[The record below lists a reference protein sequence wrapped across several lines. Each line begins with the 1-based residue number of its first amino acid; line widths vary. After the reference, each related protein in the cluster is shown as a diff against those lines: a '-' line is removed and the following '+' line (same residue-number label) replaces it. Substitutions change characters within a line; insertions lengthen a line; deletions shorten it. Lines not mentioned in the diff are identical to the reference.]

1 MIEKKLQDKIED
13 VAAVTLQENLE
24 MTEPAAENPQPV
36 PEAVQS
42 EPEILVAP
50 EDEPMQVAGIG
61 GVAKKLLG
69 ERLKKAEEQSI
80 PKLPDEPILQ
90 VGDEII
96 IRQVDPN
103 EIKAIEEAF
112 GGKYTKS
119 LDFPAIMGNME
130 DFDVQ
135 EWMAKFKDA
144 NSELIELQR
153 RGSIRIEDALA
164 YAQQR
169 DLGTLITSWLKR
181 TPGEP
186 ANVEDFVA
194 GMVALDGVATHTRSL
209 MKQMDELDALEAMDE
224 VQSADYA
231 KLERQ
236 FLTLMTVQGRL
247 AANVS
252 GAVSEGARL
261 PATAGVLKRQGLPD
275 YARRAQELGSMIER
289 GDFKDVRYLRE
300 AMMSLETKDAQ
311 IRFSNKI
318 LDAASLTYQTV
329 NTIWMNSMLSAI
341 PTHVVNMASNIGFQ
355 GLDLLETSV
364 AIGIGKSR
372 QAGAALTGRKL
383 DPEDMRYASEAVAQV
398 VGMYK
403 GMMDGFMLAGKALK
417 TGEPYDLATKL
428 DMSRRRPIGD
438 TRDYGVM
445 LQQIRDGQ
453 RGPAMIN
460 FVASLYEAPG
470 RFLMAGDEFFKAIG
484 YRASLYKQAEFEAK
498 KAKEVALRNGR
509 SAEEANARAAEV
521 RAKILDNPAGVE
533 SMTAQEASRELT
545 MTSELTGIFRSLQTT
560 FNYPI
565 LKQFLPFVTA
575 PLNEFRN
582 TYQRIPLIGFASPKM
597 ASDLMAGG
605 RRADTAL
612 AKQTTAA
619 GIAGLTVHMIGTGFG
634 EGEKVVITG
643 AGPRDQKARNAF
655 ERLGLQSYA
664 IHIRD
669 EELYEQSGG
678 KQVVYRSYPYSR
690 MGPMSGI
697 LAMAADF
704 SYYSQYE
711 NDYGTNEALAH
722 AYILSTAEYL
732 IQMPYLQSL
741 QDIMGAVR
749 SDDAQQVVPAVLDK
763 IAQSQ
768 GEYALSVVPGNSAL
782 GRSVIRGVYD
792 DPTVYSS
799 LIPDEGPFGTIPQEL
814 PEFTHPFFQ
823 ALQRQAA
830 SNWIFNQRE
839 DLYPTLNI
847 WGEERERGLPGFNQF
862 WSPWRIKDSKWSQ
875 LDMELVRLGKGL
887 PELPRQYR
895 GVQLTDK
902 QMHRWTI
909 LTNEIDSRRRVDGM
923 SGYNRGAQTLK
934 EKLLEKISSS
944 SYLNKAEKD
953 RDWALSQLSSV
964 YNSYRELAWEQLKTE
979 PGMERLQRLEDEA
992 KKPTAMPKTMFSR

>member
-1 MIEKKLQDKIED
+1 MIEQKLQDKIED

-24 MTEPAAENPQPV
+24 LTEPAAENPTPV
-36 PEAVQS
+36 SQALQS

-50 EDEPMQVAGIG
+50 DDEPVQVAGVIG
-61 GVAKKLLG
+61 ATKKILS
-69 ERLKKAEEQSI
+69 ERLKEAEEQSV
-80 PKLPDEPILQ
+80 PKLPDQPIIEI
-90 VGDEII
+90 GDEII
-96 IRQVDPN
+96 IRQVDPA
-103 EIKAIEEAF
+103 EIKAIEDAF

-119 LDFPAIMGNME
+119 LDFPAIIGNME

-135 EWMAKFKDA
+135 EWMEKFKDA

-164 YAQQR
+164 YAQKR
-169 DLGTLITSWLKR
+169 DLGTIITSWLQR
-181 TPGEP
+181 SPGQP

-194 GMVALDGVATHTRSL
+194 GMVALDGVVTYTRSL
-209 MKQMDELDALEAMDE
+209 MKQLDELDALEVMDE
-224 VQSADYA
+224 AQAAQYPI
-231 KLERQ
+231 LERQ

-275 YARRAQELGSMIER
+275 YARRAQELGAMVER
-289 GDFKDVRYLRE
+289 GDFKDIRYLRE
-300 AMMSLETKDAQ
+300 AMMSLESKDAQ

-318 LDAASLTYQTV
+318 LEAASLTYQTI

-355 GLDLLETSV
+355 GLDLLETTV
-364 AIGIGKSR
+364 AIGIGKAR

-383 DPEDMRYASEAVAQV
+383 SPEDMRYASEAVAQV

-403 GMMDGFMLAGKALK
+403 GMMDGFMLAGHALK

-428 DMSRRRPIGD
+428 DISRRRPIGD
-438 TRDYGVM
+438 TRDYSVM
-445 LQQIRDGQ
+445 LQQIRNKQ
-453 RGPAMIN
+453 VGPAMLN
-460 FVASLYEAPG
+460 FVASLYEIPG
-470 RFLMAGDEFFKAIG
+470 RFLMAGDEFFKSMG

-498 KAKEVALRNGR
+498 KAKEIELRNGK
-509 SAEEANARAAEV
+509 SAEEANARAIEV
-521 RAKILDNPAGVE
+521 RTRILDNPAGIE

-605 RRADTAL
+605 RRTDIAL

-619 GIAGLTVHMIGTGFG
+619 GIAAITVNMVGTGFG

-655 ERLGLQSYA
+655 ERLGLQSYS

-678 KQVVYRSYPYSR
+678 KRIVYRSYPYSR

-711 NDYGTNEALAH
+711 NDYSTNEALAH
-722 AYILSTAEYL
+722 AYVLSTAEYL

-741 QDIMGAVR
+741 QDIMSAVR
-749 SDDAQQVVPAVLDK
+749 SDDAQQAVPAIISK

-768 GEYALSVVPGNSAL
+768 AEYLISAAPGNSAL
-782 GRSVIRGVYD
+782 GRSVIRGIYE
-792 DPTVYSS
+792 DPTVYST
-799 LIPDEGPFGTIPQEL
+799 LIPEEGPFGEIPQEL
-814 PEFTHPFFQ
+814 PQWTHPFYQ
-823 ALQRQAA
+823 ALQRQAS

-839 DLYPTLNI
+839 GLYPTLSI

-862 WSPWRIKDSKWSQ
+862 WSPWRIKDSKWNQ
-875 LDMELVRLGKGL
+875 LDMEMVRLGKGL

-895 GVQLTDK
+895 GVTLTDK

-909 LTNEIDSRRRVDGM
+909 LTNQIDSKRRVEGM
-923 SGYNRGAQTLK
+923 TGYNINAPTLK
-934 EKLLEKISSS
+934 EKLLDQISETN
-944 SYLNKAEKD
+944 YLSKSAKD
-953 RDWALSQLSSV
+953 RDWALSQLSST
-964 YNSYRELAWEQLKTE
+964 YNKYRELAWEQLKTE

-992 KKPTAMPKTMFSR
+992 DKPTAMPRTMFSR

>member
-1 MIEKKLQDKIED
+1 MIEQKLQDKIED
-13 VAAVTLQENLE
+13 VAAVALQENLE
-24 MTEPAAENPQPV
+24 LTEPAADNPEPV
-36 PEAVQS
+36 SIALQS
-42 EPEILVAP
+42 EPEVLVAP
-50 EDEPMQVAGIG
+50 DDEPVQVAGIAG
-61 GVAKKLLG
+61 AAKKIVS
-69 ERLKKAEEQSI
+69 ERLKQAEEQSI
-80 PKLPDEPILQ
+80 PKLPDQPIIEI
-90 VGDEII
+90 GDEII
-96 IRQVDPN
+96 IRQVDPA
-103 EIKAIEEAF
+103 EIKAIEDAF

-119 LDFPAIMGNME
+119 LDFPAIIGNME

-135 EWMAKFKDA
+135 EWMEKFKDA

-169 DLGTLITSWLKR
+169 GLGTIITSWLKR
-181 TPGEP
+181 RPGEP

-194 GMVALDGVATHTRSL
+194 GMVALDGVVTYTRSL
-209 MKQMDELDALEAMDE
+209 MKQLDELDALEVMDE
-224 VQSADYA
+224 AQAAQYT

-236 FLTLMTVQGRL
+236 FLSLMTVQGRL

-252 GAVSEGARL
+252 ASVSEGARL

-300 AMMSLETKDAQ
+300 AMMALESKDAQ

-318 LDAASLTYQTV
+318 LEAASLTYQTV

-341 PTHVVNMASNIGFQ
+341 PTHVVNMASNVGFQ
-355 GLDLLETSV
+355 GLDLLETTV
-364 AIGIGKSR
+364 AIGIGKLR
-372 QAGAALTGRKL
+372 QSGAALTGRKL
-383 DPEDMRYASEAVAQV
+383 DPKDMRYASEAVAQV
-398 VGMYK
+398 VGLYK
-403 GMMDGFMLAGKALK
+403 GMMDGFMLAGHALK

-428 DMSRRRPIGD
+428 DISKRRPIGD

-445 LQQIRDGQ
+445 LQQIRNKQ
-453 RGPAMIN
+453 VGPAFIN
-460 FVASLYEAPG
+460 FIASLYEVPG
-470 RFLMAGDEFFKAIG
+470 RFLMAGDELFKAMG
-484 YRASLYKQAEFEAK
+484 YRASLYKQAEFEAR
-498 KAKEVALRNGR
+498 KAKDIALRNGK
-509 SAEEANARAAEV
+509 SADEANAKAIEV
-521 RAKILDNPAGVE
+521 RTTILDNPAGVE
-533 SMTAQEASRELT
+533 ATTAQEASRELT
-545 MTSELTGIFRSLQTT
+545 MTTELTGIFRSLQTT

-597 ASDLMAGG
+597 ASDLMAKG
-605 RRADTAL
+605 RRLDVAL

-643 AGPRDQKARNAF
+643 AGPREQKSRNAF
-655 ERLGLQSYA
+655 ERLGLQPYS

-678 KQVVYRSYPYSR
+678 KKVKYRSYPYSR

-741 QDIMGAVR
+741 QDIMSAVR
-749 SDDAQQVVPAVLDK
+749 SDDAQQAVPAIISK

-782 GRSVIRGVYD
+782 GRSVIRGIYD

-799 LIPDEGPFGTIPQEL
+799 LIPEEGPFGLIPQEL

-830 SNWIFNQRE
+830 SNWFFNQRE

-862 WSPWRIKDSKWSQ
+862 WSPWRIKDSKWNQ

-895 GVQLTDK
+895 GITLTDK

-909 LTNEIDSRRRVDGM
+909 LTNEIDSKRRVDGM
-923 SGYNRGAQTLK
+923 AGYGKNAMTLK
-934 EKLLEKISSS
+934 EKLLETISET
-944 SYLNKAEKD
+944 SYLNKAPKD
-953 RDWALSQLSSV
+953 RDWALSKLSSI
-964 YNSYRELAWEQLKTE
+964 YNKYREMAWEQMKSE
-979 PGMERLQRLEDEA
+979 PGMERLQGLEDEA
-992 KKPTAMPKTMFSR
+992 QKPTAIPRTMFSE